1 MKKYVFYGLVVA
13 NLVVALLYLN
23 APSQGSS
30 GEVTLMLNQDWIRI
44 VPPPSQTAVTGG
56 IDGALPEDKQPSA
69 EASRSIKNATDERQA
84 ENSEMSDFTCW
95 LIDGLDD
102 EAAARLEVELEK
114 MGVEYRTI
122 QNMRSQPAGHIVLI
136 GPFASEAE
144 GLRARRQA
152 IKAGFDDALLLTR
165 GRWKGSVSLGIF
177 SSYDN
182 AKRQQKRAKKRL
194 PDLEIRIEQRFR
206 NESKKSIYVRLHK
219 GMPWPSKPIDSE
231 HLNPNQKKW
240 QKKTCKGVEF
250 SETTQ

>member
-1 MKKYVFYGLVVA
+1 MKKYVFYGLILA

-44 VPPPSQTAVTGG
+44 VPPPSQTPVTDGAE
-56 IDGALPEDKQPSA
+56 GALPEGRRPSA
-69 EASRSIKNATDERQA
+69 ETARSSKNATYNKQS
-84 ENSEMSDFTCW
+84 ENSEIPAFTCW

-102 EAAARLEVELEK
+102 EVAARLEIELEK

-144 GLRARRQA
+144 GLKARRQA
-152 IKAGFDDALLLTR
+152 IKAGFGDALLLTR

-206 NESKKSIYVRLHK
+206 NESKKAIYVRLDK
-219 GMPWPSKPIDSE
+219 GMSWPPKPIDSE